1 MFASNLIFFELL
13 LTLEIIQ
20 KATNYLAI
28 LEMKDYVEEFIKV
41 YIFPLVTCL
50 ETALPVFIS

>member
-1 MFASNLIFFELL
+1 MTPKSTNLLV
-13 LTLEIIQ
+13 
-20 KATNYLAI
+20 A

-50 ETALPVFIS
+50 ETALAVFIS